1 MAALFASPN
10 APAVQRPP
18 EMPKSGSDEVRK
30 AGDDRLRVTYGR
42 AANYLTNPSA
52 TYEQPPAAKQPHL
65 GTV

>member
-1 MAALFASPN
+1 MAALFASPST
-10 APAVQRPP
+10 PAVPRPP

-30 AGDDRLRVTYGR
+30 AGDDRLRVSYGR

-52 TYEQPPAAKQPHL
+52 TAEQPPVNKQPYL